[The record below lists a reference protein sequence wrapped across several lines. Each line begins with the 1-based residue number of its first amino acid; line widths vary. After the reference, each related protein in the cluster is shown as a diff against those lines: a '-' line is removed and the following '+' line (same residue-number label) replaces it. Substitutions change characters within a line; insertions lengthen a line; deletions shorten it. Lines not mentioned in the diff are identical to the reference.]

1 MKKLMLIMFVLISCK
16 TTAQEMSDSIF
27 TKEGDV
33 VICKI
38 TEIQKHW
45 IYYDYK
51 GKKKIKNTYIHIDDI
66 GSYTYNGVVNKS
78 KEKELKEMD
87 MKNRKNYNFNF
98 LPLPVNPIPPFIPP
112 SPVFFGH

>member
-1 MKKLMLIMFVLISCK
+1 MKKTILIIFALISYK
-16 TTAQEMSDSIF
+16 TDAQEMSDSIF
-27 TKEGDV
+27 TKEGDLL
-33 VICKI
+33 ICKI

-66 GSYTYNGVVNKS
+66 SSYTYNGIINKS

-87 MKNRKNYNFNF
+87 MKSRKNINFF
-98 LPLPVNPIPPFIPP
+98 YMPPPPIIPPFIPP
-112 SPVFFGH
+112 TPVFFGY